1 MFFIALSISSFA
13 QPIDWLN
20 GKWLAA
26 GEIFEIDGNT
36 IQKTVDGSSI
46 QLGEFIIDED
56 NCLSVDGKPIGL
68 VISLESQSLSYST
81 NPEYHFPKYENLS
94 LAPKFSF
101 LIGSWTDGS
110 NVISITEK
118 NIIVKQGDYVVDKG
132 IFFVDDNGFVNAY
145 WEKGNFQDGLIV
157 GGDVLSIE
165 GGDSLIKLPEQS
177 SNAEETSDI
186 LSTLTLSS
194 KPYDGDIKWI
204 YGLWKLPDSKA
215 EIYIT
220 PKYFQARGANDS
232 YLDGKEITE
241 LEKVPY
247 VVKEE
252 DNKLLGTIIKVG
264 DYYLDISS
272 QLLYSLSGLD
282 KRSYL
287 EKTENYVSPLIKYG
301 KWVLLGL
308 IGITAL
314 VFLLILLIRLLKKG
328 IFALKQWHL
337 KTKEKLAIKS
347 QEAKNKAAIAA
358 KAQEAKSKATE
369 MFTDAIAKVRSVDVK
384 NRHFSNVHWL
394 LIIGVYFILFLSIT
408 IGLIILIPTIAY
420 LIIKKNNPEKAERL
434 LSSCSSLLSPITS
447 RPQLKRGLVLLLIG
461 FLVYRLISPIIG
473 LILILF
479 AIFYLISSKFAKNI
493 SERIDRFFSSAS
505 SLVKNTWD
513 KTYVKVITCLVL
525 IVLPFFNNTPTHSIA
540 TIATPQVEQVLGIT
554 HEPESLKESQ
564 IPHFQTPFDV
574 ISFTSNHT
582 FISNESGIRLS
593 VRHDGV
599 YANGRQL
606 TSVPKVI
613 VFTPD
618 EAQLQAHSPLRN
630 TTYQIDLVRQGNKY
644 ILKFSTLPSYSSVEN
659 FYMVD

>member
-1 MFFIALSISSFA
+1 MRTKHLFAGVSLLFFIALSISSFA

-232 YLDGKEITE
+232 YLEGKEITE

-314 VFLLILLIRLLKKG
+314 VFLLILIIRLLKKC
-328 IFALKQWHL
+328 ISTLKQWRL

-347 QEAKNKAAIAA
+347 QEAKK
-358 KAQEAKSKATE
+358 KATE
-369 MFTDAIAKVRSVDVK
+369 LRGIVKEKAVDISTRAKDIGGQAQNAAQRMAQNINDTGEAEGLDISKIKKWAYIAIVAIAFVFVPRLCDSG
-384 NRHFSNVHWL
+384 SSSHWV
-394 LIIGVYFILFLSIT
+394 GVYEAPSWRIELRKDKTATVSGGGHDLETEWEDGGDFAVVGAYRGEVFLISRNGNLSIRGT
-408 IGLIILIPTIAY
+408 DGHVTGLLR
-420 LIIKKNNPEKAERL
+420 LKKTK
-434 LSSCSSLLSPITS
+434 
-447 RPQLKRGLVLLLIG
+447 
-461 FLVYRLISPIIG
+461 
-473 LILILF
+473 
-479 AIFYLISSKFAKNI
+479 
-493 SERIDRFFSSAS
+493 
-505 SLVKNTWD
+505 
-513 KTYVKVITCLVL
+513 
-525 IVLPFFNNTPTHSIA
+525 
-540 TIATPQVEQVLGIT
+540 
-554 HEPESLKESQ
+554 
-564 IPHFQTPFDV
+564 
-574 ISFTSNHT
+574 
-582 FISNESGIRLS
+582 
-593 VRHDGV
+593 
-599 YANGRQL
+599 
-606 TSVPKVI
+606 
-613 VFTPD
+613 
-618 EAQLQAHSPLRN
+618 
-630 TTYQIDLVRQGNKY
+630 
-644 ILKFSTLPSYSSVEN
+644 
-659 FYMVD
+659 